1 MRSEHISHA
10 YIALHNRDER
20 SYIWI
25 MLMTG
30 PEQLAVKSV

>member
-1 MRSEHISHA
+1 MNQPAKAMRSRHISHA
-10 YIALHNRDER
+10 YIALHKTRVR

-30 PEQLAVKSV
+30 TA